1 MEKNRHLEQHED
13 YRYRAGVLTSPKEAG
28 KPGDGWC
35 FSLLTDLWKPDV
47 CLPPFTFIWPALT
60 GRLRVTSRWVRN
72 QDLDTSSPAGTP
84 RLHPPF
90 HTPQE
95 QQQRKGLVPP
105 GFGDEV
111 RKLHALWWMSYPCL
125 SLPSGDDAGKVWS
138 QLFLNETVGHAFRQE
153 CN

>member
-1 MEKNRHLEQHED
+1 MKIIDIGLGCSPVPKKQ
-13 YRYRAGVLTSPKEAG
+13 AGQETADAFLSSQICGCLMSASP
-28 KPGDGWC
+28 
-35 FSLLTDLWKPDV
+35 T
-47 CLPPFTFIWPALT
+47 FTFIWPVLT

-72 QDLDTSSPAGTP
+72 QDLDTSSPAGMP

-95 QQQRKGLVPP
+95 QQQRRGLVPP

-125 SLPSGDDAGKVWS
+125 SLPSGDDAGKAWS
-138 QLFLNETVGHAFRQE
+138 HLFLNEMVGHAFRQE